1 MTEKLSRFIASPAAE
16 HVARLLQLLLLC
28 GLCSYLL
35 HELSLIGWQDLW
47 ENVPTAPAYY
57 CILLTSFLLLP
68 YSELL
73 IYRPLWPGF
82 RSKGSS
88 VLAVLLRKQ
97 ALNDVIIGYSGEAF
111 FILWAKQNIGV
122 TMKAAFNVVKDN
134 NLISAAV
141 SAVAA
146 LIIVVFFMFS
156 GQLGLLTHHAPDT
169 LPTIIGAATL
179 GLLLVPF
186 LAFFGHHIITLPK
199 RQVLRI
205 ATLHGARIVV
215 FESLLVV
222 QWSIVIPDIPLGVWV
237 GFIAARMV
245 LTRIPLLPNKDLILL
260 GLAVTLSEYLPNA
273 ATAVGALFLTSSAIT
288 QVLNTAVLLATG
300 VRDFSRKRARVC

>member
-1 MTEKLSRFIASPAAE
+1 MTEKLARFMAAPATE
-16 HVARLLQLLLLC
+16 HVAKLLQLLLLC
-28 GLCSYLL
+28 GLCLYLL
-35 HELSLIGWQDLW
+35 HELSLIGWKDLW

-57 CILLTSFLLLP
+57 CILLASFLLLP

-73 IYRPLWPGF
+73 IYRPLWPAF

-111 FILWAKQNIGV
+111 FLLWAKQNIGV

-146 LIIVVFFMFS
+146 LIIAVFFMLS
-156 GQLGLLTHHAPDT
+156 DQLGLLTQHAPDT
-169 LPTIIGAATL
+169 LPILIGAASF
-179 GLLLVPF
+179 GILLVPF
-186 LAFFGHHIITLPK
+186 FVFFGHHIITLSKP
-199 RQVLRI
+199 QVLRI

-215 FESLLVV
+215 FESLLVI
-222 QWSIVIPDIPLGVWV
+222 QWSIVIPDIPIGVWV

-288 QVLNTAVLLATG
+288 QVLNTMVLLVTG
-300 VRDFSRKRARVC
+300 LRVFSHRRAKMC

>member
-1 MTEKLSRFIASPAAE
+1 MTEKLARFVAAPATE
-16 HVARLLQLLLLC
+16 QVAKLLQLLLLC
-28 GLCSYLL
+28 GLCLYLL
-35 HELSLIGWQDLW
+35 HELSLIGWKDLW

-73 IYRPLWPGF
+73 IYRPLWPAF

-88 VLAVLLRKQ
+88 VIAVLLRKQ

-111 FILWAKQNIGV
+111 FLLWAKQTIGV
-122 TMKAAFNVVKDN
+122 TMKAAFHVVKDN

-146 LIIVVFFMFS
+146 LIIVVFFMLS
-156 GQLGLLTHHAPDT
+156 GQLGLLTRHALDT
-169 LPTIIGAATL
+169 LPILIGAVSV

-186 LAFFGHHIITLPK
+186 LAFFGRHIITLPK
-199 RQVLRI
+199 PQILRI
-205 ATLHGARIVV
+205 ATLHSARIFV
-215 FESLLVV
+215 FESLLVI

-260 GLAVTLSEYLPNA
+260 GLAVTLSDYLPNA
-273 ATAVGALFLTSSAIT
+273 GAALGALFLTSSAIT
-288 QVLNTAVLLATG
+288 QVLNTVVLLVTG
-300 VRDFSRKRARVC
+300 VRDFSRKRAEVR